1 MRVVALVL
9 LLAIDG
15 LVVYL
20 AARLQSRMLEATAS
34 NAGNFWLRVRAYLG
48 AVFFASIVVI
58 AAIFPFLANG
68 YVAAL
73 NPSRDT
79 IGMLFIVG
87 AVIVFVAGAL
97 GLNLFAR
104 R

>member
-1 MRVVALVL
+1 MRIAALVL
-9 LLAIDG
+9 LLAVDG
-15 LVVYL
+15 LVVYF

-34 NAGNFWLRVRAYLG
+34 NTGNLWLRARAYLG
-48 AVFFASIVVI
+48 ALLLASIVVI
-58 AAIFPFLANG
+58 AAVFPFLANG

-79 IGMLFIVG
+79 IGMLFVLG